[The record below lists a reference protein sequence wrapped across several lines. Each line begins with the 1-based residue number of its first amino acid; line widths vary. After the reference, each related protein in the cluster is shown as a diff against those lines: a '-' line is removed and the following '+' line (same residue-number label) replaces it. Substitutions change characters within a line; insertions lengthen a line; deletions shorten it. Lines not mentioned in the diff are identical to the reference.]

1 MFLAKVQRYSS
12 AVRTLRAH
20 HRSGV
25 QFNLDACNRVRR
37 IADLFIGCGLLGLT
51 GPLMLLVV
59 IALKFESHSA
69 VLERQN
75 CIAAGGRRFQMLK
88 FRTRRDPDR
97 APSGFNSAR
106 RVPPPDTHRSTADAH
121 QCAAR
126 RRKHHR
132 PKPTVAIVSRL
143 TVFGARRRGRTLA
156 VARSDPKHIH
166 EGTRSDT
173 CMNRS
178 TFTN

>member
-88 FRTRRDPDR
+88 FRTRRDPDT
-97 APSGFNSAR
+97 APSGLG
-106 RVPPPDTHRSTADAH
+106 DHSTALG
-121 QCAAR
+121 
-126 RRKHHR
+126 
-132 PKPTVAIVSRL
+132 VFLRL
-143 TVFGARRRGRTLA
+143 TYIEALPMLINVLRGDVSIIDPNRRPPSFL
-156 VARSDPKHIH
+156 D
-166 EGTRSDT
+166 
-173 CMNRS
+173 
-178 TFTN
+178 

>member
-1 MFLAKVQRYSS
+1 
-12 AVRTLRAH
+12 
-20 HRSGV
+20 
-25 QFNLDACNRVRR
+25 
-37 IADLFIGCGLLGLT
+37 
-51 GPLMLLVV
+51 MLLVM

-97 APSGFNSAR
+97 APSGLGDHSTALGVFLR
-106 RVPPPDTHRSTADAH
+106 LTHRSTADAH

-143 TVFGARRRGRTLA
+143 TVFGA
-156 VARSDPKHIH
+156 
-166 EGTRSDT
+166 
-173 CMNRS
+173 
-178 TFTN
+178 

>member
-88 FRTRRDPDR
+88 FRTRRDPDT
-97 APSGFNSAR
+97 APSGLG
-106 RVPPPDTHRSTADAH
+106 DHSTALGVFLRLTHIEALPMLINVLRGDVSMINPN
-121 QCAAR
+121 R
-126 RRKHHR
+126 RS
-132 PKPTVAIVSRL
+132 PILSRL
-143 TVFGARRRGRTLA
+143 MVFGVRQ
-156 VARSDPKHIH
+156 
-166 EGTRSDT
+166 EGPSRCPLGSQTHS
-173 CMNRS
+173 
-178 TFTN
+178 

>member
-1 MFLAKVQRYSS
+1 MLLAKVQRYGSTI
-12 AVRTLRAH
+12 RLRAH
-20 HRSGV
+20 HRSRIH
-25 QFNLDACNRVRR
+25 FNIDVRDRGRR
-37 IADLFIGCGLLGLT
+37 IADLFIGCALLGLT

-97 APSGFNSAR
+97 TLPGLRGQFDSTW
-106 RVPPPDTHRSTADAH
+106 RVRPPDAHRSTADAH

-126 RRKHHR
+126 RRKHDR
-132 PKPTVAIVSRL
+132 PRPTVAILSRL
-143 TVFGARRRGRTLA
+143 RVFGVWGR
-156 VARSDPKHIH
+156 
-166 EGTRSDT
+166 
-173 CMNRS
+173 
-178 TFTN
+178 